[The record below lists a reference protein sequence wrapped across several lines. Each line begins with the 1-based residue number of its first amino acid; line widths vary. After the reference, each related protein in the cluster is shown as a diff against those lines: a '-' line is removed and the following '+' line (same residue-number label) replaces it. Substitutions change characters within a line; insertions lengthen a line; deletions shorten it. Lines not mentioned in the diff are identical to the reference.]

1 MTDINMYSN
10 QPIFT
15 TGVASKITGV
25 KPKTII
31 NYDNSDL
38 LDVERSEKN
47 RRLFS
52 KKDLYNVLLIR
63 YLIEKKNLTFEA
75 VRFFLDLNDK
85 LMDED
90 IDLVDYIIPEKKQKE
105 IESVLNI

>member
-1 MTDINMYSN
+1 MYSN

-31 NYDNSDL
+31 NYDNSNL

-52 KKDLYNVLLIR
+52 KQDLYHVLLIK
-63 YLIEKKNLTFEA
+63 YLVEKRNLTFEA
-75 VRFFLDLNDK
+75 VRFFLDLNEK
-85 LMDED
+85 LRDDD
-90 IDLVDYIIPEKKQKE
+90 IDLIDYIIPEKKQKE
-105 IESVLNI
+105 FESVLNI